1 MNITMS
7 ELNKKANTIVNQVVE
22 SNQPI
27 TVIKHGK
34 AIAKIIP
41 VNDHKIEEEAADYL
55 LSNQPTKVD
64 VSIDTMINSGRNR
77 GI

>member
-7 ELNKKANTIVNQVVE
+7 ELNKKANAIINQVAE
-22 SNQPI
+22 SNQPV

-34 AIAKIIP
+34 AIAEIIP
-41 VNDHKIEEEAADYL
+41 VNNSKIAENAADYL
-55 LSNQPTKVD
+55 LSNKPARVD
-64 VSIDTMINSGRNR
+64 VSIDSMINSGRNR